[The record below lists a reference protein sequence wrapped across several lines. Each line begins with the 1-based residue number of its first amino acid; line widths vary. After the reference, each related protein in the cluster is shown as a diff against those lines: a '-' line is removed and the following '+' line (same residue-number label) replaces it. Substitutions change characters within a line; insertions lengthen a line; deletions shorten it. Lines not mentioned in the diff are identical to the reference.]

1 MEKKEGIAIN
11 FQFDYLVTWHNW
23 KSTFFVSSPSFVD
36 AFIRILLCP
45 SVQPFGAWLQQH
57 LLAFWHGFLLL
68 SSSFFFFLILFF
80 FFFFYFI
87 LLFDFN
93 FTLILISIISSEFN
107 SEAPEKVKLIR
118 TVIDLWTS
126 ESWWLGDIFILR
138 FQVIKTIP
146 PSHPELTLNW
156 NCVEIALTLNWDWF
170 EIELNPI
177 ALQS

>member
-1 MEKKEGIAIN
+1 
-11 FQFDYLVTWHNW
+11 
-23 KSTFFVSSPSFVD
+23 
-36 AFIRILLCP
+36 
-45 SVQPFGAWLQQH
+45 VQPFGAWLQRH

-126 ESWWLGDIFILR
+126 ES
-138 FQVIKTIP
+138 
-146 PSHPELTLNW
+146 
-156 NCVEIALTLNWDWF
+156 
-170 EIELNPI
+170 
-177 ALQS
+177 